1 MKVLVL
7 NGSPKGEKSNTL
19 NITKAFLDGF
29 SADTEVEYITVKK
42 ETIKPCM
49 GCFFVL
55 EQNTRQMCYKGRYAE
70 NLRKD

>member
-7 NGSPKGEKSNTL
+7 NGSPKGEKGNNQAVYGL
-19 NITKAFLDGF
+19 L
-29 SADTEVEYITVKK
+29 
-42 ETIKPCM
+42 
-49 GCFFVL
+49 FVL

>member
-29 SADTEVEYITVKK
+29 SADTEIEYITVKK

-49 GCFFVL
+49 
-55 EQNTRQMCYKGRYAE
+55 EQNTRRMCYKGRYAE

>member
-29 SADTEVEYITVKK
+29 SADTEVGYITGKK
-42 ETIKPCM
+42 NQAM
-49 GCFFVL
+49 YGLLFVL

>member
-42 ETIKPCM
+42 ETM
-49 GCFFVL
+49 YGLLFVL

>member
-7 NGSPKGEKSNTL
+7 NGSPKGEKAILLTLQKHFLTAFQPIRKL
-19 NITKAFLDGF
+19 NISRLKGNNQAVYGLL
-29 SADTEVEYITVKK
+29 
-42 ETIKPCM
+42 
-49 GCFFVL
+49 FVL